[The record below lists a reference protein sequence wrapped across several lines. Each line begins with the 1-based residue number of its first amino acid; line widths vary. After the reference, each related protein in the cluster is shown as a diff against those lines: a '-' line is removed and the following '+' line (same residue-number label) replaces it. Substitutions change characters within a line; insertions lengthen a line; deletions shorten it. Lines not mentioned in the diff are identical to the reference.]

1 MILILTRITQPPQLL
16 LASCLPHPQP
26 DWHPL
31 HFLSSEWFNVHLE
44 NCQNTSGAPDN
55 SCVVSVLPLNTVPH
69 QIHWAPTRLAFQ
81 RICMSKAQGIQS
93 SWKKVPSPENTM
105 AVTFDSW
112 QWEQRDDLSQTG
124 IILYC
129 LILALVEGKCAKR
142 RVSRATALA
151 SV

>member
-1 MILILTRITQPPQLL
+1 
-16 LASCLPHPQP
+16 
-26 DWHPL
+26 
-31 HFLSSEWFNVHLE
+31 
-44 NCQNTSGAPDN
+44 
-55 SCVVSVLPLNTVPH
+55 
-69 QIHWAPTRLAFQ
+69 
-81 RICMSKAQGIQS
+81 MSKAQGMQS